1 MDQAAKLRAIASKKR
16 EGRKAKGPR
25 LIAVSSG
32 KGGVGKTHLA
42 VNLSL
47 HLLQKG
53 HRVGLMD
60 ADLGMA
66 NVDVALGINPRYNL
80 SHVFFHQ
87 LSLDEIVIEGP
98 LGLKLIA
105 GASGSADLA
114 GLTEEA
120 ILSFIHDWR
129 NFTYNLDFLIIDTSP
144 GISRTVTSFV
154 LSCDETIIVCTPDPL
169 SITDAYS
176 MVKVLS
182 RDLNQTLHL
191 VINRSRDLK
200 SSRSISSRMLK
211 TVKKYLNIDMKLLGI
226 IPEDDQVFKALNRQ
240 RPLLL
245 EYPSSKA
252 SIAMKGIAKGI
263 MDTMGEAKEA
273 SEAGFIYRLLGLFR
287 Q

>member
-16 EGRKAKGPR
+16 EGRKAQGPR
-25 LIAVSSG
+25 LIAISSG

-47 HLLQKG
+47 HLLKRG
-53 HRVGLMD
+53 HQVGLMD

-66 NVDVALGINPRYNL
+66 NVDVTLGINPRYNL
-80 SHVFFHQ
+80 SHVFFHH
-87 LSLDEIVIEGP
+87 LSLEEIVIEGP

-105 GASGSADLA
+105 GASGSAALA
-114 GLTEEA
+114 DLTEER
-120 ILSFIHDWR
+120 ILSFIHQWKS
-129 NFTYNLDFLIIDTSP
+129 FTHALDFLIIDTSP
-144 GISRTVTSFV
+144 GISHIVTSFV
-154 LSCDETIIVCTPDPL
+154 QSCDETIIVCTPDPL

-182 RDLNQTLHL
+182 KDMKQILHL

-200 SSRSISSRMLK
+200 NSRSITQRMVK
-211 TVKKYLNIDMKLLGI
+211 TVKKYLDIDMNVLGI
-226 IPEDDQVFKALNRQ
+226 IPEDDQVLKALNRQ

-245 EYPSSKA
+245 EYPKSRA
-252 SIAMKGIAKGI
+252 SMAMRDITKGIIDNAKRP
-263 MDTMGEAKEA
+263 TEA
-273 SEAGFIYRLLGLFR
+273 SESSFIYRLLGLFR